1 MMKKL
6 FAFLTVFV
14 LLFALISCDENVIE
28 EPQLHFDEMTFSVDE
43 FPCYDSDGL
52 AVGTYDTGKT
62 EWEEGDQL
70 FVVAETGAYAT
81 LTRNAD
87 GVWTT
92 RDATN
97 CFNADSKIVVT
108 YAPNCT
114 IVDGQ
119 VTPKADIPFGLGEYF
134 STEATFDETQI
145 SISFSGVERAYSRV
159 RISAI
164 PLQTIV
170 VEVTAFTP
178 AGAVVTR
185 ADDGDYCYEI
195 TTDEKGNAYLY
206 GIFSAGATIRASVGD
221 NVFTELTLSSAT
233 ESGQSYAFNS
243 FPETVKLP
251 AGFDFNT
258 ALTEVLGSCT
268 KIKFVAESQQVSDQ
282 VLFVDENGQKAYA
295 VINEDCLEIH
305 ALVSRFEANSD
316 CDGLLYD
323 LKTVTAIDF
332 NGCFDTSNVTSMRYM
347 FSGCHALQ
355 TLDVSDFNTSNV
367 TSMAYMF
374 EGCQNLTSLDVSG
387 FDTSNVTDMSS
398 MFAFCDPLTSL
409 DVSGFN
415 TSKVTNMAEMFRQCR
430 ALTSLD
436 VSGFDTSNV
445 TDMSNMFVFCIM
457 LTTLDVSGFNTS
469 KVTDM
474 NAMFGYCSSLRALD
488 LSGFDTSMV
497 TSISGMFTECS
508 GLTSL
513 DVSGFD
519 TSNVTTMRA
528 LFKRCMNLSALDVS
542 GFNTANVTDMVF
554 MFSQCSSLTSLDVS
568 GFDTSKVT
576 EMSLMFEDCSSLTSL
591 DVSSFTFTSNPSV
604 LNMFSGFGKAIPVI
618 ITKAGYEY
626 MNSQRNCGI
635 LDSNSWFVVDG
646 TKIQPEGFVLLG
658 DAQYYDD
665 IVPPL
670 FRLES
675 VEYTVKAY
683 THTRKPGYILLQN
696 AYTKAHPYK
705 DYGTYTSEDTYF
717 EIDVSDP
724 SAVVVPEQVLGLD
737 WGYGDF
743 SVRTLAPGT
752 MVDNVIT
759 FPANA
764 LCVAMANYMNGT
776 NYYTNPNGLFRVILP
791 KVNQ

>member
-14 LLFALISCDENVIE
+14 LLFALSSCDESVIE

-70 FVVAETGAYAT
+70 FLVTETGAYAT

-92 RDATN
+92 RDAAN
-97 CFNADSKIVVT
+97 CFNADSKIVIT

-119 VTPKADIPFGLGEYF
+119 VTPKADIPLGLGEYF

-233 ESGQSYAFNS
+233 ESGQSYSFNS

-251 AGFDFNT
+251 AGLDFNT

-282 VLFVDENGQKAYA
+282 VLFVDENGQKVYA

-316 CDGLLYD
+316 CTGLLYD

-355 TLDVSDFNTSNV
+355 TLDVSGFNTSNV

-374 EGCQNLTSLDVSG
+374 RGCQKLTSLDVSG

-415 TSKVTNMAEMFRQCR
+415 TSKVTNMAEMFRQCT

-445 TDMSNMFVFCIM
+445 TDMSCMFLYCSM

-474 NAMFGYCSSLRALD
+474 NAMFGNCSSLRSID

-497 TSISGMFTECS
+497 TGISGMFSDCS

-519 TSNVTTMRA
+519 TSNVTTMRS
-528 LFKRCMNLSALDVS
+528 LFLRCMNLSALDVSGFNTANVTDMAFMFSQCSSLTSLNVS

-568 GFDTSKVT
+568 
-576 EMSLMFEDCSSLTSL
+576 
-591 DVSSFTFTSNPSV
+591 SFTFTSNPSV
-604 LNMFSGFGKAIPVI
+604 QDMFSGFGKAIPVI

-626 MNSQRNCGI
+626 MNSQRGCGI

-670 FRLES
+670 FGLES

-683 THTRKPGYILLQN
+683 THTRKPGYILLKN

-737 WGYGDF
+737 WGYGFF
-743 SVRTLAPGT
+743 SVGTLAPGT
-752 MVDNVIT
+752 MMDNVIT

-764 LCVAMANYMNGT
+764 LWVAVAGSY
-776 NYYTNPNGLFRVILP
+776 YYTNPNGLFRVILP

>member
-6 FAFLTVFV
+6 FAFMTVFV
-14 LLFALISCDENVIE
+14 LLFALISCDESVIE

-92 RDATN
+92 RDVAN

-119 VTPKADIPFGLGEYF
+119 VTPKADIPLGLGEYL

-185 ADDGDYCYEI
+185 ADEGDYCYEI

-206 GIFSAGATIRASVGD
+206 GMFSAGATIRASVGD

-251 AGFDFNT
+251 AGLDFNT

-316 CDGLLYD
+316 CNGLLYD

-374 EGCQNLTSLDVSG
+374 QGCQNLTSLDVSG

-398 MFAFCDPLTSL
+398 
-409 DVSGFN
+409 
-415 TSKVTNMAEMFRQCR
+415 
-430 ALTSLD
+430 
-436 VSGFDTSNV
+436 
-445 TDMSNMFVFCIM
+445 MFVFCIM

-591 DVSSFTFTSNPSV
+591 DVSSFTFTTNPSV
-604 LNMFSGFGKAIPVI
+604 LDMFSGFGKAIPVI

-683 THTRKPGYILLQN
+683 THTRKPGYILLKN
-696 AYTKAHPYK
+696 AYTKAYPYK